1 MNIILVR
8 YRAVPPD
15 SYLHVKKGLQSDYV
29 LSQYPSFH
37 DTMHESFEIISLDG
51 KIAVY
56 YYKDGTLAVEGDEKD
71 PVFRRIIRQVNKL
84 VSKKEYI

>member
-1 MNIILVR
+1 MVL

-15 SYLHVKKGLQSDYV
+15 SYLRVKKGLQNDHV

-37 DTMHESFEIISLDG
+37 DTMHESFEIISLNG

-56 YYKDGTLAVEGDEKD
+56 YYKDGTLTIEGNEKD
-71 PVFRRIIRQVNKL
+71 PLFHRIIRRSINLFQRKNTF
-84 VSKKEYI
+84 E